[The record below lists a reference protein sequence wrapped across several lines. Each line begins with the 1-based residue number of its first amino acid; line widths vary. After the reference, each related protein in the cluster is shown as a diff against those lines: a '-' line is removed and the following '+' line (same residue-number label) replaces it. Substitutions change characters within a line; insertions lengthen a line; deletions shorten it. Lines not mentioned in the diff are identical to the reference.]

1 MHNVRRAAKP
11 TAEIIAERKEKELA
25 KIKAYT
31 ALSDHVLSKKRA
43 RDYSRE
49 ALNLTTNLLTVN
61 PEFYTIWNYRR
72 HIFVNGLF
80 PTSKP
85 AEIHAL
91 LKDDLGF
98 TLGALKQHPK
108 VYWIWNHRRWC
119 LEHIPIEDDPNSEAE
134 GVQDR
139 DGLDWQR
146 QTWAREL
153 FVVEKMLDVDP
164 RNFHAWNYRRYV
176 LASLPPDPPGTE
188 NNSSSANASPPSLH
202 RTPATEL
209 AFTTKK
215 IEANFSNF
223 SAWHQR
229 SKVYAV
235 TGQISDTSVRDAEFE
250 FVNQAMYTDPNDQSA
265 WIYHRWLISQS
276 PEPAVI
282 RREIKVVEDLL
293 AEEPNSKWC
302 LESLVHYKL
311 LLSRNSSS
319 QSNEDESVEIGV
331 TSMLQRLAE
340 IDPKRKERYQDIR
353 REVDE
358 STKNKRSLVT

>member
-1 MHNVRRAAKP
+1 MRLAP
-11 TAEIIAERKEKELA
+11 TTKSNHLGFRFERSA
-25 KIKAYT
+25 
-31 ALSDHVLSKKRA
+31 
-43 RDYSRE
+43 
-49 ALNLTTNLLTVN
+49 VN
-61 PEFYTIWNYRR
+61 
-72 HIFVNGLF
+72 
-80 PTSKP
+80 SKP

-119 LEHIPIEDDPNSEAE
+119 LEHIPIEGDANSEAE
-134 GVQDR
+134 GVGDR

-164 RNFHAWNYRRYV
+164 RNCGCLHFLHPLLYLRRNCILIPLEAVHAWNYRRYV
-176 LASLPPDPPGTE
+176 LASLPPDPPGTG
-188 NNSSSANASPPSLH
+188 NSSSKTSPPSLH

-235 TGQISDTSVRDAEFE
+235 TGQISDTSVRDA
-250 FVNQAMYTDPNDQSA
+250 
-265 WIYHRWLISQS
+265 
-276 PEPAVI
+276 
-282 RREIKVVEDLL
+282 
-293 AEEPNSKWC
+293 
-302 LESLVHYKL
+302 
-311 LLSRNSSS
+311 
-319 QSNEDESVEIGV
+319 G
-331 TSMLQRLAE
+331 
-340 IDPKRKERYQDIR
+340 
-353 REVDE
+353 
-358 STKNKRSLVT
+358 